1 MKLQSSTIAKLK
13 ATQSDVLTSILQHRP
28 ICDLT
33 AFNCRA
39 LAPPKAQKVVLVS
52 PDPFT
57 HKVDKVMLLNETGI
71 YL

>member
-1 MKLQSSTIAKLK
+1 MKSQSSIIAKLK
-13 ATQSDVLTSILQHRP
+13 ATQSDIMTSILQHRP

-33 AFNCRA
+33 TFNCRA
-39 LAPPKAQKVVLVS
+39 LAPKAQKVVLVS

-57 HKVDKVMLLNETGI
+57 HKVGEVMLLNETGI